1 MRTYYTAVGNFRRK
15 RDRAGQA
22 YPVIIVNRQEYMVD
36 RQEMA
41 LWTCLNWRIT
51 SMEQAREHYE
61 KLEQSLYPYITRT
74 FENCLKRLEVRG
86 LVVSGSGDTDF
97 EALYDLPGGLYV
109 VPLSESL
116 PLRLAAFLK
125 LTVLKGVSISKA
137 QELFR
142 RDRPN
147 EQEAQ
152 VMALSR
158 QALLSTAELVKC
170 AEVGAKDIS
179 TDEKLMDALYNDD
192 DTTSDNIVEL
202 VHLHPRLCGCLPSG
216 AVCGGIRM
224 IVPPVLI
231 WHGRRI
237 S

>member
-41 LWTCLNWRIT
+41 LWICLNWRIT

-97 EALYDLPGGLYV
+97 EALYDLLGGLYV
-109 VPLSESL
+109 IPISESI
-116 PLRLAAFLK
+116 PLRAVTFLK
-125 LTVLKGVSISKA
+125 IGSAGWRFCIQGQTAVPAGSPQSAGGAGPGPVQA
-137 QELFR
+137 GAAVHR
-142 RDRPN
+142 RAD
-147 EQEAQ
+147 Q
-152 VMALSR
+152 VRRAGGS
-158 QALLSTAELVKC
+158 
-170 AEVGAKDIS
+170 G
-179 TDEKLMDALYNDD
+179 
-192 DTTSDNIVEL
+192 
-202 VHLHPRLCGCLPSG
+202 HLHR
-216 AVCGGIRM
+216 
-224 IVPPVLI
+224 
-231 WHGRRI
+231 
-237 S
+237 